1 MSSGLTG
8 SCFGSPAK
16 YTTRARLPAIMSAD
30 CWACLEG
37 AATQTRSA
45 PAPPVR
51 LITSDTPLS
60 SPTTHASSTNRP
72 TACRATSRRWRF
84 TSHRNTLPAPRSP
97 HIALIA
103 GAVVG
108 YALSVLIYELGKRG
122 GSLAGQ
128 IVGALLYMAVFG
140 AVISYFMQCLAF
152 ILLRRRLPDI
162 ARPYRSPVGEWGA
175 AIAGAIAL
183 VSLVSLYT
191 KADYRPGVYGTL
203 IYFVLGILYFA
214 VAGRHRLVLSP
225 EEEFAVT
232 GGEHGHPETEGYG
245 TTHVGDIRT
254 SGAAAREERTT

>member
-1 MSSGLTG
+1 
-8 SCFGSPAK
+8 
-16 YTTRARLPAIMSAD
+16 
-30 CWACLEG
+30 
-37 AATQTRSA
+37 
-45 PAPPVR
+45 
-51 LITSDTPLS
+51 
-60 SPTTHASSTNRP
+60 
-72 TACRATSRRWRF
+72 
-84 TSHRNTLPAPRSP
+84 
-97 HIALIA
+97 
-103 GAVVG
+103 
-108 YALSVLIYELGKRG
+108 
-122 GSLAGQ
+122 
-128 IVGALLYMAVFG
+128 VGALLYMAVFG